1 MGITSLDI
9 INNLSTHRAKIIN
22 ILDFNSKKLSV
33 IKTNNKIHVYYDHN
47 PFCLAID
54 NLKGYFEKDDDKNNI
69 VVKAKNNKYLTII
82 FTSEYQK
89 LMYTEILK
97 KINKDINKNYVKI
110 KFESNDNVPLNI
122 SVNIHTLVL
131 VVRYQRVYINN
142 CWYNEFYKSS
152 RKRYR
157 ILDNYKS

>member
-22 ILDFNSKKLSV
+22 ILDFNSEKLS
-33 IKTNNKIHVYYDHN
+33 IIRTNNNTIHVYYDRN
-47 PFCLAID
+47 PFFLAND
-54 NLKGYFEKDDDKNNI
+54 NLKGYFEEHDDKNNI
-69 VVKAKNNKYLTII
+69 VGRAKNNKYLTII
-82 FTSEYQK
+82 FTTEYQK

-122 SVNIHTLVL
+122 LVNIRTLVL
-131 VVRYQRVYINN
+131 IVRYQRVYINT
-142 CWYNEFYKSS
+142 CWYDEFYEEVKV
-152 RKRYR
+152 RK
-157 ILDNYKS
+157 